1 MIIPSQIQIETVAG
15 LCNLKCIMCPVEK
28 SLRKGIMDNDTFK
41 NILEKFL
48 PYKKHIKYLSLL
60 GLGETLIDTHVVQ
73 KIKSAKTINGG
84 YRGIGIYTN
93 GILLTPELSLKL
105 LNAGLDSLIVSIDG
119 ITKDT
124 EERIRIGSNVI
135 KIIDNVEQ
143 FILLRNSSQEYTT
156 KIIIRFT
163 EQEINKY
170 HWRDFYAFW
179 EKRIDF
185 NKGDLILN
193 YPVHNVGNMKKSFTP
208 SRYDITGV
216 KCKEV
221 YDRIIIF
228 LNGRIGLC
236 CGDQFDKSE
245 NGNIFENDPII
256 LYNKG
261 NFSHYRNEM
270 DKGNIL
276 KLELCSKCSV
286 AYSLSMKKKLP

>member
-1 MIIPSQIQIETVAG
+1 
-15 LCNLKCIMCPVEK
+15 
-28 SLRKGIMDNDTFK
+28 
-41 NILEKFL
+41 
-48 PYKKHIKYLSLL
+48 
-60 GLGETLIDTHVVQ
+60 
-73 KIKSAKTINGG
+73 
-84 YRGIGIYTN
+84 
-93 GILLTPELSLKL
+93 
-105 LNAGLDSLIVSIDG
+105 
-119 ITKDT
+119 
-124 EERIRIGSNVI
+124 
-135 KIIDNVEQ
+135 
-143 FILLRNSSQEYTT
+143 
-156 KIIIRFT
+156 
-163 EQEINKY
+163 
-170 HWRDFYAFW
+170 
-179 EKRIDF
+179 
-185 NKGDLILN
+185 
-193 YPVHNVGNMKKSFTP
+193 MKKSFTP

-261 NFSHYRNEM
+261 NFSHYRNVM